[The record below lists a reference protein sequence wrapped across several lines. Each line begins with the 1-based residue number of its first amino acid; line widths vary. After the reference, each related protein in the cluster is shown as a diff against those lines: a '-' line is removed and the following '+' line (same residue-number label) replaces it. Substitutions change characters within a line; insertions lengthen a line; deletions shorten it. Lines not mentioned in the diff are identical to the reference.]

1 MFFIKAGSQVK
12 NDIETQIKADST
24 SFSSQYLLTNTT
36 RSKSKYELACLRL
49 AVSHTR
55 NRLEGNLSH
64 RRLMEKKRL
73 NLFAKKHLH
82 LLEAEVDGIGKGVV
96 LQGDEPEEGLLDDR
110 QEVGVDEG
118 GDREGKEKF
127 KGSFGSSK
135 HVV

>member
-1 MFFIKAGSQVK
+1 
-12 NDIETQIKADST
+12 
-24 SFSSQYLLTNTT
+24 
-36 RSKSKYELACLRL
+36 
-49 AVSHTR
+49 
-55 NRLEGNLSH
+55 
-64 RRLMEKKRL
+64 MEKKRL

-127 KGSFGSSK
+127 KGRFGSSK